1 MRHGCSVCPLTFN
14 MVSNSSVSEEPFCP
28 LLQLM
33 REDNSN
39 NNTRVNLVVVCI
51 HGIFSC
57 LGILENALIIWVLGF
72 RLRRRT
78 VASVWMLNL
87 AMSDFLA
94 TLTLPLFT
102 FYLNSRHSWEIGLP
116 LCIAQSSI
124 FFLNMFVSA
133 FLLAAISLD
142 RLLLVAKPVW
152 SQNHRSVAGAWKV
165 CALGWLWAALNTL
178 PYSVFRSVIPK
189 TDGRNLC
196 YHNFALFL
204 STEDSLETDC
214 KVRQEATAISKLL
227 LAFLLPLVVIVG
239 SYIKIA
245 LRLRSRERRRKQ
257 STCRLTDTVTLPAC
271 DGHPQMFK
279 TNGIKPLNTGLTF
292 KSNLNSLSPVIPSPS
307 FQSQLS
313 PSFTKMVTSVIAV
326 FGLCW
331 APYHIFCI
339 LELKAQENIKILKL
353 VEIGLPLTA
362 TLAFLNPVLNPVLYV
377 FSCPHFCVR
386 IRQSLGAV
394 FDGLV
399 EEGGGLLMA
408 PAKSLRAHIR
418 RRSSRDVSFATPGSP
433 KSSTPSSHSPGAQPF
448 LPLNLLSQG
457 LRDRQTEQELKNGA
471 SQGSF

>member
-1 MRHGCSVCPLTFN
+1 MANVSEDQRLCPLIQLKREY
-14 MVSNSSVSEEPFCP
+14 NST
-28 LLQLM
+28 
-33 REDNSN
+33 
-39 NNTRVNLVVVCI
+39 NTQGNLVVVCI

-102 FYLNSRHSWEIGLP
+102 FYLYSSNSWELGSV
-116 LCIAQSSI
+116 LCIAQVSI
-124 FFLNMFVSA
+124 FFFNMFVSA

-142 RLLLVAKPVW
+142 RLILVAKPVW

-178 PYSVFRSVIPK
+178 PYSMFRSVINK
-189 TDGRNLC
+189 IDGRKLC
-196 YHNFALFL
+196 YHNFALYL
-204 STEDSLETDC
+204 STKDSLETEC
-214 KVRQEATAISKLL
+214 NIRQGATAISKLL
-227 LAFLLPLVVIVG
+227 LAFLIPLVVITG

-245 LRLRSRERRRKQ
+245 LILRNKNRKRKQ
-257 STCRLTDTVTLPAC
+257 SIIRLPDALIQPGC
-271 DGHPQMFK
+271 DGHSRNNLFN
-279 TNGIKPLNTGLTF
+279 TNGAKCLTPGSSF
-292 KSNLNSLSPVIPSPS
+292 KSKVNNLSPVIPSPTYHL
-307 FQSQLS
+307 SQ
-313 PSFTKMVTSVIAV
+313 SFTKLVTFVIAAFAV
-326 FGLCW
+326 CW

-339 LELKAQENIKILKL
+339 IELIAQYNTKIFKL
-353 VEIGLPLTA
+353 VELGLPLAA
-362 TLAFLNPVLNPVLYV
+362 TFAFLNPVLNPILYV

-386 IRQSLGAV
+386 IRQSVGAV

-418 RRSSRDVSFATPGSP
+418 RRTSQNITFSPPGSP
-433 KSSTPSSHSPGAQPF
+433 KSSFSSSRSPGSQPC
-448 LPLNLLSQG
+448 LPLSQ
-457 LRDRQTEQELKNGA
+457 LAKDHRDYEMDQT
-471 SQGSF
+471 